1 LKRFHFK
8 QEHYTIYP
16 EEMEEGIGEKAH
28 KNPLSSIAKT
38 RETLYNII
46 IMLQEVSPWTF
57 RN

>member
-1 LKRFHFK
+1 
-8 QEHYTIYP
+8 
-16 EEMEEGIGEKAH
+16 MEEGIVEKAH